1 MRFDLVTA
9 RLKARPFKAKSL
21 RALSRAFSAP
31 PWLIFILIGCARQAK
46 NDSVTK
52 LNKVFPEM
60 GRSVEL
66 WHRTHYAGRRP
77 VGAPCFSR
85 GSNASALREEL
96 QLNESGFS
104 PGFPW
109 SV

>member
-1 MRFDLVTA
+1 MS
-9 RLKARPFKAKSL
+9 KSFSL
-21 RALSRAFSAP
+21 CLSVYVVMPFSAP
-31 PWLIFILIGCARQAK
+31 PWLILILTAPPAK
-46 NDSVTK
+46 RKNASLTK
-52 LNKVFPEM
+52 LNRVFPKT

-96 QLNESGFS
+96 QFNEFGFS